1 MNKPSNN
8 HQFNK
13 IASIGPAGLVLGL
26 SLFALTACAP
36 ESEQG
41 AEVTTEPPVEVS
53 LAASAVTGEV
63 PGDLMD
69 NIIEHLIKQ
78 ENLEREAITVV
89 RAESAIWPDGAL
101 GCPVPDEM
109 YTHSQVE
116 GYWIVLKS
124 ANKAYDYRAS
134 AKGYFKRCKNS
145 FKVRLPVG

>member
-1 MNKPSNN
+1 MNKPLNN

-41 AEVTTEPPVEVS
+41 AEVTAEPPVEVS

-109 YTHSQVE
+109 YTHAQVE

-124 ANKAYDYRAS
+124 ANKEYDYRAS
-134 AKGYFKRCKNS
+134 AKGHFKRCKNS